1 VENRYRDSSIVNGS
15 KKLEPDGNVRM
26 VSRLSTQFDPSLD
39 TGDDA
44 VIVSSIGD
52 RLDIYAKE
60 YYGDETFWFVI
71 ARSNNL
77 GKGTLNVPPGKI
89 VRIPRYAEY
98 SGISAIINA
107 YNDER

>member
-1 VENRYRDSSIVNGS
+1 MENRYRDSSIVNGS

-26 VSRLSTQFDPSLD
+26 VSRLSTQFYPSLD

-44 VIVSSIGD
+44 VIVSIGD

>member
-1 VENRYRDSSIVNGS
+1 MENRYRDSSIVNGS

-26 VSRLSTQFDPSLD
+26 VSRLSTQFYPSLD
-39 TGDDA
+39 TSDDA
-44 VIVSSIGD
+44 VIVSSLGD

-77 GKGTLNVPPGKI
+77 GKGTLSVPPGKI

-98 SGISAIINA
+98 SGISAIINT